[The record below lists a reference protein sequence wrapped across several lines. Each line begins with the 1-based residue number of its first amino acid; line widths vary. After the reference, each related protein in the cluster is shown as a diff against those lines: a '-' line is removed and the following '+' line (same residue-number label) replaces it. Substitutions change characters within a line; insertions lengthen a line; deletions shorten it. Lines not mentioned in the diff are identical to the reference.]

1 MFLAMV
7 TSSCCLQK
15 RNIAGNGE
23 SVQSDSRSLDIWQ
36 HCSRTDLDKLPGL
49 LLIACVSGHGW
60 SKLITFGHRL
70 SRMCFWPLSH
80 FAAIVLAFFC
90 YLHMF
95 LAILTFELT
104 IQNRAQSSWPGT
116 FPNYSS
122 CAAMAAMD
130 KTCKLAGQG
139 HAQVS
144 GQDHA
149 GQMPQ
154 MPQHWTDVKE
164 YWHWS
169 EFGYWW
175 CQVHDFPGGS
185 GGYYWQDGRLGQWSW
200 HGLATGWL
208 SELGKDM
215 VLRRSNF

>member
-1 MFLAMV
+1 MERLQAFSGIKCNMRSCCLVAGSHVFSSFLMFLAMV

-95 LAILTFELT
+95 LAILTFHLNSPSRT
-104 IQNRAQSSWPGT
+104 GLSQV
-116 FPNYSS
+116 
-122 CAAMAAMD
+122 
-130 KTCKLAGQG
+130 GQG
-139 HAQVS
+139 LFQTILLV
-144 GQDHA
+144 Q
-149 GQMPQ
+149 PWR
-154 MPQHWTDVKE
+154 PWT
-164 YWHWS
+164 
-169 EFGYWW
+169 
-175 CQVHDFPGGS
+175 
-185 GGYYWQDGRLGQWSW
+185 RL
-200 HGLATGWL
+200 A
-208 SELGKDM
+208 
-215 VLRRSNF
+215 N